1 LSGSKRAEDQIAQL
15 NRAQAI
21 LTGIDRAI
29 VHLPDRQ
36 KLLDQVCR
44 IAVELGGF
52 KLAWVGM
59 IAADGSVQPIAQAG
73 ATGYLDGIR
82 VTAGQGPEGC
92 GPSGTAIRL
101 NRPVV
106 IEDADQDPRMSPWH
120 DRLRQFGLRYTAVFP
135 IQVAGNVVGSLQV
148 YAPRPH
154 FFDER
159 ELGLLTQMS
168 QDVSFA
174 LTAIDHLAA
183 SKQAEAALH
192 DANELNQ
199 QMLAGAKSG
208 IIVYNRD
215 LKCLICNPAMA
226 KLIGKPAAEVLGD
239 VPPDALSG
247 MRACGVLGRL
257 EQVLAGHPCPDA
269 EILLQFPE
277 LDHPIWIF
285 DTTSALHNAKGDIV
299 GTMSIVRDITERK
312 KAKAALHDANELSRQ
327 MITDSKDGIVVYSRD
342 LKCLVWNPF
351 MEKLMGKAA
360 AEVIGKHPMEVF
372 PILQADGV
380 LKRLERLL
388 AGDPCPDIEFPLHPP
403 NSDRV
408 VWISDTSTA
417 LRNAKGEVTGG
428 MSIVRDITQRKL
440 AEERIVQLSRVQ
452 AILAG
457 IDRAIVHIND
467 RQKLLDEVCRVAVA
481 EGGFKLAW
489 VGMVAPDGTVQPVA
503 RAGVTAY
510 LEGLRVVI
518 RDEPEGRGAVGRAIR
533 EGRQFVVEGADQVP
547 LMAPW
552 HDRLRKFGLRY
563 VAAFPIRISG
573 KIVGSFQV
581 YAPHA
586 NFFDENEITLLTQ
599 VSNDISFALTAIND
613 LAARK
618 QAEDAMR
625 RSEHN
630 LANFF
635 NEAPIGLVWLSP
647 NGTIL
652 RTNQAQLD
660 LLGCAAQDCLGHAF
674 SEFCLDASQAAG
686 LLERLAAKKTVQNFR
701 LDMRSKDGAMRHM
714 LLDADS
720 FLADA
725 VSFWKGN
732 QFRYSAVFVRDITD
746 RVMLEREVMQTGERE
761 SRRIAQDLHDGLG
774 QLLAGTAHMAAALQ
788 KNLAVKSRPEG
799 RQMNRILKAINEAIA
814 QARDLSRGLHPVE
827 PETNGLMVALQ
838 SLAVRIQSLF
848 HVRCLFSCRRAVL
861 IEDNT
866 VATHLFRIA
875 QEAVSNAIKHAK
887 PRRIDII
894 LTATPHRIHLAVRD
908 NGAGMPARL
917 RNKSG
922 MGLRI
927 MRHRAGIINGS
938 LAIQKEPRGGTTIL
952 CTIPV
957 PAPGLSKPPAPGRP
971 K

>member
-1 LSGSKRAEDQIAQL
+1 
-15 NRAQAI
+15 
-21 LTGIDRAI
+21 
-29 VHLPDRQ
+29 
-36 KLLDQVCR
+36 
-44 IAVELGGF
+44 
-52 KLAWVGM
+52 
-59 IAADGSVQPIAQAG
+59 
-73 ATGYLDGIR
+73 
-82 VTAGQGPEGC
+82 
-92 GPSGTAIRL
+92 
-101 NRPVV
+101 
-106 IEDADQDPRMSPWH
+106 
-120 DRLRQFGLRYTAVFP
+120 
-135 IQVAGNVVGSLQV
+135 
-148 YAPRPH
+148 
-154 FFDER
+154 
-159 ELGLLTQMS
+159 
-168 QDVSFA
+168 
-174 LTAIDHLAA
+174 
-183 SKQAEAALH
+183 
-192 DANELNQ
+192 
-199 QMLAGAKSG
+199 
-208 IIVYNRD
+208 
-215 LKCLICNPAMA
+215 
-226 KLIGKPAAEVLGD
+226 
-239 VPPDALSG
+239 
-247 MRACGVLGRL
+247 
-257 EQVLAGHPCPDA
+257 
-269 EILLQFPE
+269 
-277 LDHPIWIF
+277 
-285 DTTSALHNAKGDIV
+285 
-299 GTMSIVRDITERK
+299 
-312 KAKAALHDANELSRQ
+312 
-327 MITDSKDGIVVYSRD
+327 
-342 LKCLVWNPF
+342 
-351 MEKLMGKAA
+351 
-360 AEVIGKHPMEVF
+360 
-372 PILQADGV
+372 

-581 YAPHA
+581 YAPHG